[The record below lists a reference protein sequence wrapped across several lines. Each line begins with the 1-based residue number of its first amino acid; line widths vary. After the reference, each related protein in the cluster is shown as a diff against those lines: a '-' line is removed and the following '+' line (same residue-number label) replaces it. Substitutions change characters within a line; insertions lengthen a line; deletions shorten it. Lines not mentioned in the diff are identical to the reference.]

1 LRVAQSQELSCRA
14 YCICVHIVV
23 HDEVVETA
31 SIRLPPALIQAIE
44 RAAAGRGVSRATLV
58 REALE
63 EYLRRTGS
71 TGLGVLVDRLVTYP
85 GSGVGHLATRGEE
98 ILRERFSG
106 RRHRAR

>member
-1 LRVAQSQELSCRA
+1 
-14 YCICVHIVV
+14 
-23 HDEVVETA
+23 VETT

-44 RAAAGRGVSRATLV
+44 RAAVGRGVSRSTLV

-71 TGLGVLVDRLVTYP
+71 TGLGALVDRLVTYP

-106 RRHRAR
+106 RRRRAR